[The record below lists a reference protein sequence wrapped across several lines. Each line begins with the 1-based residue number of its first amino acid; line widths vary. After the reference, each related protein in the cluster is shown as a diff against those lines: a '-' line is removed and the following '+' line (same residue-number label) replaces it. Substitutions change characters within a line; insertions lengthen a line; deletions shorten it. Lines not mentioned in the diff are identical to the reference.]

1 MPWTIL
7 LKFFSNPKVIIAIV
21 IAIVLGG
28 AYYKYHSLVS
38 DLQETEAALKQEKD
52 NNVVLRDNVD
62 TLTQINTAN
71 SRILQQQ
78 ATSAKTT
85 VETIAKLS
93 NELKKS
99 GQIFVDTQTRIEAIK
114 ETPVPLTSYF
124 KEAINGIQSARI
136 NINPVPLPAT
146 PASAPKED
154 LVK

>member
-52 NNVVLRDNVD
+52 NNVVLRDNVE
-62 TLTQINTAN
+62 TLTQINAAN

-85 VETIAKLS
+85 VETITKLS
-93 NELKKS
+93 NELKKN
-99 GQIFVDTQTRIEAIK
+99 GQTFTDTQTRIEAIK

-124 KEAINGIQSARI
+124 KEAVNGIQSART
-136 NINPVPLPAT
+136 NVNPPAT
-146 PASAPKED
+146 PASAPKD
-154 LVK
+154 PAK